1 METQIPLLPSE
12 NPPNCIPPEKRA
24 LTFGGALCSVSAGG
38 EKNKFT
44 STRCSHDHV
53 SCTHAYVSSSVVST
67 RFFFQCGNGK
77 CMNWEKSVKT
87 VQFQLAFYFA
97 VVAMLLGNYV
107 NARVSSRRR
116 SSLPPLLLTQ
126 LKIWFQSAALLLRKW
141 LIISAQNN
149 EAFPHFFS
157 TPGSSISKWCG
168 IKKISLLIIYPM
180 RISKSGFKSRGFFT

>member
-77 CMNWEKSVKT
+77 CMNWEKKCEDCAISISIL
-87 VQFQLAFYFA
+87 FRCRRNAAWQLCKRAC
-97 VVAMLLGNYV
+97 L
-107 NARVSSRRR
+107 VS
-116 SSLPPLLLTQ
+116 PPLLSPSLATNSIKN
-126 LKIWFQSAALLLRKW
+126 LIPISGSLAAKVINNFSAK
-141 LIISAQNN
+141 
-149 EAFPHFFS
+149 
-157 TPGSSISKWCG
+157 
-168 IKKISLLIIYPM
+168 
-180 RISKSGFKSRGFFT
+180 

>member
-12 NPPNCIPPEKRA
+12 NLPNCMPAEKRA

-53 SCTHAYVSSSVVST
+53 SCTHAYVSSSVLFQ
-67 RFFFQCGNGK
+67 RDFFPVWKWKMHEFGK
-77 CMNWEKSVKT
+77 KSVKT

-116 SSLPPLLLTQ
+116 SSLPPLL
-126 LKIWFQSAALLLRKW
+126 
-141 LIISAQNN
+141 
-149 EAFPHFFS
+149 
-157 TPGSSISKWCG
+157 
-168 IKKISLLIIYPM
+168 Y
-180 RISKSGFKSRGFFT
+180 